1 MFEQSDRDRGQVNN
15 MELIKENM
23 FEDKD
28 SLEGKEEILKKTL
41 GLGDDAN
48 LEGLDDETINQAMD
62 SVSKTEKGQEAK
74 ETAIEDTL
82 GLEEGSLEDVDEE
95 VKDALIDAAGKMGE
109 SLSDVFANVEKI
121 VECLET
127 VDGTPKDIVKAIHIN
142 TGMKYSESLEVYT
155 EILKSRKSKSKIN
168 AIYEALEGNKI
179 ADAFKCCS
187 EDDSTPSING
197 GNGTASET
205 DVEHPCK
212 SLENQTGEKI

>member
-23 FEDKD
+23 FENKD

-41 GLGDDAN
+41 GLKDDVN
-48 LEGLDDETINQAMD
+48 LEGLDDETINQVMD
-62 SVSKTEKGQEAK
+62 SVSKTEKGQEAE

-109 SLSDVFANVEKI
+109 SLCDVFANVEKI

-127 VDGTPKDIVKAIHIN
+127 VDGTPKDIVKAIHIH

-155 EILKSRKSKSKIN
+155 EILKS
-168 AIYEALEGNKI
+168 
-179 ADAFKCCS
+179 
-187 EDDSTPSING
+187 
-197 GNGTASET
+197 
-205 DVEHPCK
+205 
-212 SLENQTGEKI
+212 

>member
-23 FEDKD
+23 FENKD

-41 GLGDDAN
+41 GLGDDVN
-48 LEGLDDETINQAMD
+48 LEELDDETINQVMD
-62 SVSKTEKGQEAK
+62 SVSKTEKGQEAE

-82 GLEEGSLEDVDEE
+82 GLEEGSLE
-95 VKDALIDAAGKMGE
+95 
-109 SLSDVFANVEKI
+109 NVEKI

-187 EDDSTPSING
+187 EDDFAPGING